1 MPIAVIW
8 AVLSKL
14 PWKYIGIFL
23 AAFSLTLLVW
33 RAPWAE
39 HRQKAKDAVALS
51 AEHARAEGFRANQDK
66 LTAALN
72 HQNTAVAALKAEGEQ
87 RKADGK
93 KQLSEAVRANRS
105 LSEQATALRRS
116 AGRKVDATP
125 CPISETLKQA
135 GSV

>member
-1 MPIAVIW
+1 MPVAAIW

-14 PWKYIGIFL
+14 PWKYIGIGLGIL
-23 AAFSLTLLVW
+23 AAVLLVW

-39 HRQKAKDAVALS
+39 HRQKAKDSVALA
-51 AEHARAEGFRANQDK
+51 AEHARAEGFKANQIA

-72 HQNTAVAALKAEGEQ
+72 HQNDAVAALKSEGDK
-87 RKADGK
+87 RLADGASALK
-93 KQLSEAVRANRS
+93 AAQKANQS
-105 LSEQATALRRS
+105 LADQAAALRRS

-135 GSV
+135 GVV

>member
-39 HRQKAKDAVALS
+39 HRQKAKDAVARSS
-51 AEHARAEGFRANQDK
+51 AI
-66 LTAALN
+66 TA
-72 HQNTAVAALKAEGEQ
+72 Q
-87 RKADGK
+87 R
-93 KQLSEAVRANRS
+93 
-105 LSEQATALRRS
+105 
-116 AGRKVDATP
+116 
-125 CPISETLKQA
+125 
-135 GSV
+135 